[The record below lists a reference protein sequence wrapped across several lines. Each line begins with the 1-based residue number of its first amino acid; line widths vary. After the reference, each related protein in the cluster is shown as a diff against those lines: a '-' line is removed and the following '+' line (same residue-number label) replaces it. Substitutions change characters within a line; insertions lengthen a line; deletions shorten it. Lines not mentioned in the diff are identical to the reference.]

1 MPQDKKFI
9 NQTKLQ
15 KDLKFGLG
23 QEVIIKDVLEKQFDT
38 KLRKLPHFDPFD
50 FIGNNCVVEIKSR
63 RIRHN
68 QYDTIFFGLNK
79 LKKGKMYLQ
88 EKIRVYFVFNCND
101 GIYYWE
107 LYDYDKQINKE
118 FIFAEG
124 GREDRNCNEKEI
136 LVNLNTNLLK
146 LID

>member
-9 NQTKLQ
+9 NQSKLK

-38 KLRKLPHFDPFD
+38 KLSKLPHFDPFD
-50 FIGNNCVVEIKSR
+50 
-63 RIRHN
+63 
-68 QYDTIFFGLNK
+68 
-79 LKKGKMYLQ
+79 
-88 EKIRVYFVFNCND
+88 FNCND

-107 LYDYDKQINKE
+107 LYDYDKQVNKE

-124 GREDRNCNEKEI
+124 GRDDRNCNEKEI